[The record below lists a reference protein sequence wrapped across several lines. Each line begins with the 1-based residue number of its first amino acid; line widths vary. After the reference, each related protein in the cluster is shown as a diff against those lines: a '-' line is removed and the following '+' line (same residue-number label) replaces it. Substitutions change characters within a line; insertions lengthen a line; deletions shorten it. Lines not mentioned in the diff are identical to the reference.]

1 MTSYSARAI
10 DTDVRKKSENQVKTC
25 KNITEKNKPSDEAVI
40 NSRTIQTKK
49 GSSSEGHWNTDSNNS
64 PNSSFWEWKTKQGR
78 WISFPKSENEK
89 IQNAFKKNRKGTVL
103 VNINEDL

>member
-1 MTSYSARAI
+1 MTSLSAKNF
-10 DTDVRKKSENQVKTC
+10 DTDSRKKSGNQVKTC
-25 KNITEKNKPSDEAVI
+25 ENITEKKTSDEAVI
-40 NSRTIQTKK
+40 KSPTIQNKN
-49 GSSSEGHWNTDSNNS
+49 GSSGRHLNTDSNTS
-64 PNSSFWEWKTKQGR
+64 PQSSFWEWKTKQGR

>member
-1 MTSYSARAI
+1 MQGPRTPMFE
-10 DTDVRKKSENQVKTC
+10 RKVKTRL
-25 KNITEKNKPSDEAVI
+25 KLVKKITEKNKPSDEAVI

-49 GSSSEGHWNTDSNNS
+49 GSSSEGHWNTDLNTS

>member
-10 DTDVRKKSENQVKTC
+10 DTDVRKKSKNQVKTC
-25 KNITEKNKPSDEAVI
+25 NNITEKNKPSDEAVI

-49 GSSSEGHWNTDSNNS
+49 GSSSEGHWNTDSKTS

>member
-1 MTSYSARAI
+1 MQGPRTPMFE
-10 DTDVRKKSENQVKTC
+10 RKVKTRL
-25 KNITEKNKPSDEAVI
+25 KLVKTLQKKINPQMKLWSD
-40 NSRTIQTKK
+40 SRTIQTKK
-49 GSSSEGHWNTDSNNS
+49 GSSSEGHWNTDSNTS

>member
-1 MTSYSARAI
+1 MQGPRTPMFE
-10 DTDVRKKSENQVKTC
+10 RKVKTRL
-25 KNITEKNKPSDEAVI
+25 KLVKKITEKNKPSDEAVI

-49 GSSSEGHWNTDSNNS
+49 GSSSEGHWNTDSNTS
-64 PNSSFWEWKTKQGR
+64 PNSSFLEWKTKQGR